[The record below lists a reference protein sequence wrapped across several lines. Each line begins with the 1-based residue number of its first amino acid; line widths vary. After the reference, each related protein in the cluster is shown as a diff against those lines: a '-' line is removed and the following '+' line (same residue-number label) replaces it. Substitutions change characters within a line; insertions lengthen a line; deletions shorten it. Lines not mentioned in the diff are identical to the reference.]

1 MIDLVQWVGSSV
13 LIGAGATLVMDGWAW
28 VQRRLW
34 QIPSLNY
41 SMVGRWLGHLPKGQL
56 LHQGIA
62 NSAPVPGETVIGW
75 VAHYLIGVIFAA
87 GLLLMVGQEWAR
99 SPTLLPALLTG
110 VITVLAPYFILQP
123 GMGAGIAASKTP
135 HPNLMRFR
143 SLVAHTSYGIGLYVA
158 AVMLSGV
165 WG

>member
-28 VQRRLW
+28 VQRCLW

-56 LHQGIA
+56 LHPGIA

-75 VAHYLIGVIFAA
+75 VAHYLIGVMFAA
-87 GLLLMVGQEWAR
+87 GLLLVVGLEWAR

>member
-28 VQRRLW
+28 LQRRLW

-56 LHQGIA
+56 VHQGIA
-62 NSAPVPGETVIGW
+62 NSAPIPGETVIGW
-75 VAHYLIGVIFAA
+75 VAHYLIGMVFAA
-87 GLLLMVGQEWAR
+87 GLLMVVGQEWAL

-110 VITVLAPYFILQP
+110 VITVLAPYLILQP

-135 HPNLMRFR
+135 NPNLMRFR
-143 SLVAHTSYGIGLYVA
+143 SLVAHISYGVGLYIA
-158 AVMLSGV
+158 AVMVSRM